1 VSTQLV
7 KRGTLPAVR
16 RRTDLVGEVIGAFE
30 SDTVAV
36 FVRTAPAREHLTL
49 YAVGGML
56 LLVAVLTTVVKIDAV
71 VSGLGRFVPTAGE
84 IYVAAYNNGIITRLN
99 VKVGDVVKKGQ
110 ALANI
115 DPTFTQADLVQMKEH
130 MASDAAVVAREE
142 AELASRPYQA
152 NPNDHYSV
160 TQGRLWKE
168 RHLEYTS
175 TIASYDAQ
183 IRSTAA
189 QVSQYKSDTEKYGSR
204 LKLAAEVENTYEPL
218 LEKGYVSKLQ
228 LMQATDTRT
237 EMSRLHADAENMT
250 SQFSQTLASLQ
261 AQRDAYIRTWWSAT
275 ANQLVLDKNDLE
287 LTRDGLEKAQKLQ
300 DLVTLDAPE
309 DAIVTK
315 IAKFSPGAVVQGGGT
330 NTVQQDPLFTLVPL
344 NAPVEAEV
352 DVATADVGFIHV
364 KDPVQLKL
372 DAYPFIRHGL
382 AHGVVKTISEDSFT
396 LDINNQPV
404 PPYYKV
410 IVKITDVRLHDVP
423 STFRVIPGS
432 TLTGDIIVNRRTI
445 FSYLSEG
452 ILRTA
457 QEAMREPY

>member
-1 VSTQLV
+1 M
-7 KRGTLPAVR
+7 LPAVR
-16 RRTDLVGEVIGAFE
+16 RRTDVVGEVVGAFE

-36 FVRTAPAREHLTL
+36 FVRTAPGREHITL
-49 YAVGGML
+49 YAIAGML
-56 LLVAVLTTVVKIDAV
+56 VLAAALTTVVKIDAV
-71 VSGLGRFVPTAGE
+71 VSGLGRLIPTAGE

-130 MASDAAVVAREE
+130 MASDAAAVAREE

-160 TQGRLWKE
+160 MQGRLWKE

-189 QVSQYKSDTEKYGSR
+189 QVSQYKSDTDKYGSR

-237 EMSRLHADAENMT
+237 EMSRLLADAENMT

-261 AQRDAYIRTWWSAT
+261 AQRDAYIRTWWSTT

-287 LTRDGLEKAQKLQ
+287 LTRGGLEKAQKLQ

-330 NTVQQDPLFTLVPL
+330 NTIQQDPLFTLVPL
-344 NAPVEAEV
+344 NAPVEAEI
-352 DVATADVGFIHV
+352 DVATAEVGFIHV

-404 PPYYKV
+404 PPYYKI
-410 IVKITDVRLHDVP
+410 IVTITDVRLHSVP
-423 STFRVIPGS
+423 SSFRLIPGS
-432 TLTGDIIVNRRTI
+432 TLTGDVTVNSRTI

-452 ILRTA
+452 LLRTA
-457 QEAMREPY
+457 EEAMREPY